1 MNKIIYITLT
11 IILFSLPATLF
22 ADKSCADKISTK
34 SETVKGA
41 NEVTVVYQ
49 CGGDSKHV
57 GKKFTYKHTDKWIL
71 QWDKETWKS
80 GKKDVEKGSHL
91 NGMINK
97 TCKCKN

>member
-11 IILFSLPATLF
+11 IILFSLPVTLF

-49 CGGDSKHV
+49 CGGN
-57 GKKFTYKHTDKWIL
+57 Y
-71 QWDKETWKS
+71 
-80 GKKDVEKGSHL
+80 
-91 NGMINK
+91 K
-97 TCKCKN
+97 TCREKIHL